1 MKKETN
7 KPVLNKPVPEK
18 PLTAQEALG
27 DTEAYKIWQEIK
39 DKPISMFGLP
49 NQVVSQYCVPIP
61 VDPSK
66 LFLMITA
73 SSVLPS
79 LEATAG
85 NKYVVELAGK
95 YVVVSRFV
103 DPLVRK

>member
-1 MKKETN
+1 MKKEPN
-7 KPVLNKPVPEK
+7 KVIPEK
-18 PLTAQEALG
+18 PLTLEEVMG
-27 DTEAYKIWQEIK
+27 DTDAYKIWQEIK
-39 DKPISMFGLP
+39 DRPISMFGLP
-49 NQVVSQYCVPIP
+49 NQIVSQYCVPIP
-61 VDPSK
+61 VEPSK

-103 DPLVRK
+103 DPFGRK